1 MKVMF
6 RPLFCLV
13 MFALTGCAVGN
24 THQYAQRGLALPVQA
39 STAAPIAVGVQDQ
52 RPYVLSG
59 RKPPS
64 FVGLQRGGF
73 GNPFDINTTSG
84 QPLADDVRTTLV
96 AALERNGLQAVP
108 VVLAANIDQSN
119 ARQELLA
126 KGTNRSILLT
136 LKEWKS
142 DTFGRTGLEFDM
154 SVAVLDKQGRI
165 LGENRIQGAET
176 LGGSAINPVSAARV
190 EVEAAYPQ
198 KLIQLFNHPSIRSAL
213 R

>member
-1 MKVMF
+1 MKIF
-6 RPLFCLV
+6 LRLFFCLV
-13 MFALTGCAVGN
+13 LFTLTGCAVGN

-39 STAAPIAVGVQDQ
+39 TSTSSVAVGVQDQ
-52 RPYVLSG
+52 RSYVVTG
-59 RKPPS
+59 RKSPS

-96 AALERNGLQAVP
+96 AALERNGIQAVP

-126 KGTNRSILLT
+126 KGTNRSILVT

>member
-1 MKVMF
+1 MNVSL
-6 RPLFCLV
+6 RPLFCFALL
-13 MFALTGCAVGN
+13 ALTGCAVGN

-39 STAAPIAVGVQDQ
+39 SSSSSIAVGVQDQ
-52 RPYVLSG
+52 RPYVVSG
-59 RKPPS
+59 RKSPS

-96 AALERNGLQAVP
+96 AALERNGAHAVP
-108 VVLAANIDQSN
+108 VVLAANMDSSN
-119 ARQELLA
+119 ARRELLA
-126 KGTNRSILLT
+126 NGTNRSILVT
-136 LKEWKS
+136 MKEWKS

-154 SVAVLDKQGRI
+154 HVAVLDKQGRV

-176 LGGSAINPVSAARV
+176 LGGSAINPVSAARG

-198 KLIQLFNHPSIRSAL
+198 KLIQLFDHPSIRTAL